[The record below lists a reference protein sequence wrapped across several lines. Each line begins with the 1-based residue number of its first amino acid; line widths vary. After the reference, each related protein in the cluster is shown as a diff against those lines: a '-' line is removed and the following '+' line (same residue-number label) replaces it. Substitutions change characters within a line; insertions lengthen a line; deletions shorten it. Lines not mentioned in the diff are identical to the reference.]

1 MSGKVVII
9 GAGVSGLYAATLLQK
24 AGVACTILEARER
37 TGGRVLSSQMLA
49 NTPDGLHVDMG
60 ATWFWPDMQPE
71 LARLVNALDLSLI
84 PQTRP
89 G

>member
-9 GAGVSGLYAATLLQK
+9 GAGVSGLYAATLLEK

-49 NTPDGLHVDMG
+49 PPSRTSCRYGCHMV
-60 ATWFWPDMQPE
+60 
-71 LARLVNALDLSLI
+71 LA
-84 PQTRP
+84 
-89 G
+89 